1 MFMSREIDK
10 KKCVKVIPTLIY
22 MRFGIK
28 PDYIK
33 QIRNQSEN
41 YDIPEEPK

>member
-1 MFMSREIDK
+1 
-10 KKCVKVIPTLIY
+10 

-41 YDIPEEPK
+41 YDNPEEPKYLRFAPIII